1 MAVVVVAAAA
11 DAVADVVI
19 VVVVLMRVEHG
30 WMVAAGRVKPD
41 RVVSLRKLRHDW
53 SNIIFLKNYS
63 NSGNNFT
70 SKWSIFE
77 QQEKEVIFETRSI
90 QGCFSLVRRV
100 LFRGFAFPLSL
111 SLALACV

>member
-1 MAVVVVAAAA
+1 MAEKRIRLRIKVGILCNKIAVVVVAAAA

-53 SNIIFLKNYS
+53 SNIIFLKN
-63 NSGNNFT
+63 
-70 SKWSIFE
+70 
-77 QQEKEVIFETRSI
+77 
-90 QGCFSLVRRV
+90 
-100 LFRGFAFPLSL
+100 
-111 SLALACV
+111 